1 MQRQPVLATIGV
13 NPDILQFYV
22 SKIDGKWNPLVGS
35 FHRLYISGILSNFSL
50 LAPLPHISLT
60 VPQMQEQSRNLIFA
74 LPNPLSARD
83 ANAANLAQFA
93 YVAEIDPLP
102 VISHRFDCI
111 PFPPRL
117 SVDSV
122 VETES
127 LMLRQWRN
135 HWILPWSRTLYK
147 QWAFWGVSGDE
158 IDSFLTAAKHG
169 LEEFR
174 GNSVLF
180 PAFSNLSESGC
191 ILESVR
197 FTGLFSSE
205 CPFHSEDETPF
216 SRSSCQL
223 SLHSVSLL
231 FSIFPFCRI
240 RTVSLVGP
248 FPSLF

>member
-1 MQRQPVLATIGV
+1 M
-13 NPDILQFYV
+13 
-22 SKIDGKWNPLVGS
+22 SKIGGKWNPLVGS

-102 VISHRFDCI
+102 VISHRFDCG
-111 PFPPRL
+111 FDFPRL
-117 SVDSV
+117 FVVSV

-147 QWAFWGVSGDE
+147 EWGFWGVSGDE
-158 IDSFLTAAKHG
+158 IDTFLTAAKTG
-169 LEEFR
+169 LDDFR
-174 GNSVLF
+174 GNSAQF

-191 ILESVR
+191 YLESVR

-223 SLHSVSLL
+223 SLQSVSLL
-231 FSIFPFCRI
+231 FSIFPFCPI
-240 RTVSLVGP
+240 RTVSLIGR
-248 FPSLF
+248 FPSFF

>member
-1 MQRQPVLATIGV
+1 
-13 NPDILQFYV
+13 
-22 SKIDGKWNPLVGS
+22 
-35 FHRLYISGILSNFSL
+35 
-50 LAPLPHISLT
+50 
-60 VPQMQEQSRNLIFA
+60 MQEQSRNLVFA
-74 LPNPLSARD
+74 LPSPLSARD

-102 VISHRFDCI
+102 VISHRFDCR
-111 PFPPRL
+111 FDFPRL
-117 SVDSV
+117 FVVSV

-147 QWAFWGVSGDE
+147 EWGFWGVSGDE
-158 IDSFLTAAKHG
+158 IDTFLTAAKTG
-169 LEEFR
+169 LDDFR
-174 GNSVLF
+174 GNSAQF

-191 ILESVR
+191 YLESVR

-223 SLHSVSLL
+223 SLQSVSLL
-231 FSIFPFCRI
+231 FSIFPFCPI
-240 RTVSLVGP
+240 RTVSLIGC
-248 FPSLF
+248 FPSFF